1 MTRFNISVILCV
13 LVPLMLPGQ
22 STLERTRQEIE
33 RLERAI
39 KDKQA
44 SEQSLM
50 SQIEDVNREIGLRKK
65 LMNNLESAKQNKIQD
80 IRNTRLRLEQALEE
94 ENLLKELIAK
104 RMVSIYKRGRQ
115 SEWEML
121 LTLSSLNQ
129 MLVWMR
135 YQKLIIDNDRRNLN
149 LLKEKQRLIE
159 NETLRLETD
168 LSEQQKLIEQ
178 TTEEAAT
185 LADRR
190 QSRETLLHKVRNDAS
205 ALRQQLED
213 RRRAYSQIARR
224 IQQENQTPLAP
235 GRWKGDGKFS
245 QLKGKMQWPVT
256 GKVKSRYGVVKN
268 PILKTETFN
277 QGIEIETTPNATV
290 NPTCLGMVKWVW
302 WQRGMG
308 NLVVVDHGKG
318 YYTVYGYLDMVLVD
332 TGTEVDSQT
341 IIGEV
346 GDKNSLYGPTLHFE
360 IWNNTEHQ
368 NPESWLR

>member
-1 MTRFNISVILCV
+1 MTRFTISVILCV
-13 LVPLMLPGQ
+13 LLPWMLPGQ
-22 STLERTRQEIE
+22 NTLEKTRKEIE

-65 LMNNLESAKQNKIQD
+65 LLNNLESAKLNKIQD
-80 IRNTRLRLEQALEE
+80 IRETRLRLEQALQE
-94 ENLLKELIAK
+94 ENRLKELVAR

-135 YQKLIIDNDRRNLN
+135 YQKLIIDNDRRNLK
-149 LLKEKQRLIE
+149 LLREKQILIG
-159 NETLRLETD
+159 NETLQLETD
-168 LSEQQKLIEQ
+168 LSEQQKLIQQ
-178 TTEEAAT
+178 TTEEAST

-190 QSRETLLHKVRNDAS
+190 QSRETLLHRVRNDAS

-224 IQQENQTPLAP
+224 IQQENQAPMAP
-235 GRWKGDGKFS
+235 GKWMGDAKFS

-256 GKVKSRYGVVKN
+256 GKIKSRYGIVKN
-268 PILKTETFN
+268 PVLKTETFN
-277 QGIEIETTPNATV
+277 QGIEIETTPNAPV
-290 NPTCLGMVKWVW
+290 NPTCLGIVKWVW

-332 TGTEVDSQT
+332 TGTEVDTQT
-341 IIGEV
+341 VLGEV
-346 GDKNSLYGPTLHFE
+346 GDTNSLYGSTLHFE
-360 IWNNTEHQ
+360 IWNNTDHQ